1 MIVTS
6 TSFTSPRAGA
16 LKLIDS
22 RSVFLIRTRAILR
35 VGHTQ
40 VGAIAVVAATRGSFL
55 MRRFKAALR
64 SVHTRRRSR
73 SSWRIGVSNYTAF
86 RASTPCSI
94 HFWESEIRLLRRKI
108 ATWKKKIY
116 WLRDRRIVSGGS
128 EAKDWGAGI
137 PACGAG
143 GRLACR
149 MIDRDQARRPG
160 RPQPRRPRP
169 VLLVGRRPKFL
180 QRPYQIPRQ
189 GPDPIE
195 NTLGNRFRR

>member
-6 TSFTSPRAGA
+6 TSFISPRAGA

-108 ATWKKKIY
+108 ATWKNLLASRSTNLIWRK
-116 WLRDRRIVSGGS
+116 RS
-128 EAKDWGAGI
+128 EG
-137 PACGAG
+137 
-143 GRLACR
+143 L
-149 MIDRDQARRPG
+149 
-160 RPQPRRPRP
+160 
-169 VLLVGRRPKFL
+169 GRRHPCL
-180 QRPYQIPRQ
+180 RGRRGAPPADARQRASDTPRAPTGDTAAARFTCWEGSPISPATLPDSPPRA
-189 GPDPIE
+189 GPH
-195 NTLGNRFRR
+195 RQYARQSV

>member
-108 ATWKKKIY
+108 ATWKNLLASRSTNRIWRKRSEGLGRRHPC
-116 WLRDRRIVSGGS
+116 LRGRRGS
-128 EAKDWGAGI
+128 
-137 PACGAG
+137 PPPG
-143 GRLACR
+143 GR
-149 MIDRDQARRPG
+149 
-160 RPQPRRPRP
+160 
-169 VLLVGRRPKFL
+169 PKTSGEAPAPPTRGGAPPLYFFEGAPNFL
-180 QRPYQIPRQ
+180 
-189 GPDPIE
+189 
-195 NTLGNRFRR
+195 TAL